1 MPLDDDVIRYL
12 EARAAEGDPP
22 LGTVPVER
30 LRDDDRTFFEGVPR
44 AAVAEVRDLEIPG
57 PAGPIPARL
66 YHPAPGQAHPL
77 LVLFHGGGFVFGD
90 LETHDPTARRFAA
103 EGEVTVLSVDYRLA
117 PEHPFPAGVDDAE
130 AATHWAVDHAAELG
144 ADPGRGVVSGDSAGG
159 NLAAVVALR
168 LRDAGGPPLA
178 GQLLIYP
185 TTDMRAGDR
194 HPSKRELAEGYGLS
208 GHDMDWFGEQYI
220 RNAEDLG
227 RPDASPLAAD
237 DLSGLPPAF
246 VLTAEFDPLRD
257 EGDAYAARL
266 AEAGV
271 PVEHVRLPGAIHG
284 VQTIPERLRS
294 GEELWRRS
302 LAWLRRIVGGEAG

>member
-12 EARAAEGDPP
+12 EARAAEDDPP

-30 LRDDDRTFFEGVPR
+30 LRADDRAFFEGVPR
-44 AAVAEVRDLEIPG
+44 ADVAEVRDLQVPG

-66 YHPAPGQAHPL
+66 YHPAPGAARPL

-103 EGEVTVLSVDYRLA
+103 EGDVAVLSVDYRLA
-117 PEHPFPAGVDDAE
+117 PEHPFPAAVDDAE
-130 AATHWAVDHAAELG
+130 AATRWAITHASELS
-144 ADPGRGVVSGDSAGG
+144 ADPDRVVVSGDSAGG

-168 LRDAGGPPLA
+168 LRGAGGPPLA

-194 HPSKRELAEGYGLS
+194 YPSKRDLAEGYGLS
-208 GHDMDWFGEQYI
+208 GHDMDWFGEQYL
-220 RNAEDLG
+220 RSASDAEH
-227 RPDASPLAAD
+227 PDASPLAAA

-257 EGDAYAARL
+257 EGDAYAERL

-271 PVEHVRLPGAIHG
+271 PVEHVRLPGAIHA
-284 VQTIPERLRS
+284 VQTIPEPLRS

-302 LAWLRRIVGGEAG
+302 LAWLRRTVVGEPR

>member
-12 EARAAEGDPP
+12 EARAAEDDPP

-30 LRDDDRTFFEGVPR
+30 LRADDRAFFAALPR
-44 AAVAEVRDLEIPG
+44 AAVAEVRGVDVPG

-66 YHPAPGQAHPL
+66 YHPSPGTARPL

-103 EGEVTVLSVDYRLA
+103 EGDAAVLSVDYRLA

-130 AATHWAVDHAAELG
+130 AATRWAVDHAAELG
-144 ADPGRGVVSGDSAGG
+144 GDPERVVVSGDSAGG

-168 LRDAGGPPLA
+168 LRDAGGPSLA

-185 TTDMRAGDR
+185 TTDMRTGDR
-194 HPSKRELAEGYGLS
+194 YPSKRELAEGYGLS
-208 GHDMDWFGEQYI
+208 GHDMDWFGQQYI
-220 RNAEDLG
+220 QDAGDLA
-227 RPDASPLAAD
+227 RPDASPMAAA

-246 VLTAEFDPLRD
+246 VLTAEYDPLRD
-257 EGDAYAARL
+257 EGDAYAERL

-271 PVEHVRLPGAIHG
+271 AVEHVRLLGAIHG
-284 VQTIPERLRS
+284 VQTIPEPLRS

-302 LAWLRRIVGGEAG
+302 LDWLRRTVGGGAG

>member
-1 MPLDDDVIRYL
+1 
-12 EARAAEGDPP
+12 
-22 LGTVPVER
+22 
-30 LRDDDRTFFEGVPR
+30 
-44 AAVAEVRDLEIPG
+44 VARDLRLPG
-57 PAGPIPARL
+57 PDGEVPARL
-66 YHPAPGQAHPL
+66 YRPAPDGTLPL

-90 LETHDPTARRFAA
+90 VETHDRTARRFAA
-103 EGEVTVLSVDYRLA
+103 EGEVAVLSVDYRLA
-117 PEHPFPAGVDDAE
+117 PEHPFPAGVNDAE
-130 AATHWAVDHAAELG
+130 AATRWAAAHAAELG
-144 ADPGRGVVSGDSAGG
+144 TDPDRVVVSGDSAGG

-194 HPSKRELAEGYGLS
+194 YPSKRELADGYGLS
-208 GHDMDWFGEQYI
+208 GHDMDWFGQQYI
-220 RNAEDLG
+220 RDEADAG
-227 RPDASPLAAD
+227 RPDASPMAAA

-257 EGDAYAARL
+257 EGDAYARRL
-266 AEAGV
+266 ADAGV

-284 VQTIPERLRS
+284 VQTIAEPLRS

-302 LAWLRRIVGGEAG
+302 LAWLRRTVDGEGR